1 MELLWRLIL
10 DLRLRSNLL
19 ILNIKPDSFLKAVG
33 FIFVLKKIFYIIFD
47 IYLYHKC
54 YKKVTKMI
62 QEIIA
67 YKNILESIEG
77 LIEKSAYKKNYII
90 EKVGISSPTFYRK
103 LKTQSFT
110 PDEVLSIA
118 KILSPEE
125 NFMLDLK
132 ADIEQGKLDLKN
144 GDFITH
150 EEMLAELKSKN
161 LI

>member
-1 MELLWRLIL
+1 
-10 DLRLRSNLL
+10 
-19 ILNIKPDSFLKAVG
+19 
-33 FIFVLKKIFYIIFD
+33 
-47 IYLYHKC
+47 
-54 YKKVTKMI
+54 MI

-67 YKNILESIEG
+67 YKKIVNGIED
-77 LIEKSAYKKNYII
+77 LMNKSPFKKSYII
-90 EKVGISSPTFYRK
+90 EQIGIPSPTFYRK
-103 LKTQSFT
+103 LKTQTFSA
-110 PDEVLSIA
+110 DEMLSIA

-125 NFMLDLK
+125 NFRLELK